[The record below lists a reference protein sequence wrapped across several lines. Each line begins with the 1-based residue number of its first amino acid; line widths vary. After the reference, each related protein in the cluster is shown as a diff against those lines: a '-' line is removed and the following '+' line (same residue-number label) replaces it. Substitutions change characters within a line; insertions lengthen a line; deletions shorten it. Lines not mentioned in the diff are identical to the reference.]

1 MNGKKKICLVVAF
14 RGFKDE
20 EYFTPKA
27 ILEQA
32 GFEVV
37 TASDKKGV
45 AIGADGGETE
55 SEIELKDLHPDQFDA
70 ILFIGGPGALDH
82 LDNEESY
89 RVIRETVDKN
99 KLLGAICISPSILAK
114 AKALVGKK
122 ATVWTSPLNKSPVR
136 ILEENGAIYQNENV
150 VVDGKVITANG
161 PQAAQE
167 FGQKIKEILS

>member
-1 MNGKKKICLVVAF
+1 MKGKKKICLVVAF